1 MALTLTDL
9 FEQLK
14 QIDETS
20 LLEVLDISSED
31 LVERFADLIEDR
43 FDTLIQEFPEDE
55 TTQSD

>member
-31 LVERFADLIEDR
+31 LVERFADLIEER

>member
-31 LVERFADLIEDR
+31 LVERFADLIEER
-43 FDTLIQEFPEDE
+43 FDTLVQEFPEDE